1 MREGVGNGRLV
12 MSRYDEL
19 FYPFFFFFFLSGR
32 GTFLDS
38 FLSFRIPFYIV
49 YFEV

>member
-19 FYPFFFFFFLSGR
+19 FYPFFFLSGR

>member
-1 MREGVGNGRLV
+1 MREEVGNGRLV
-12 MSRYDEL
+12 MSRCDEL
-19 FYPFFFFFFLSGR
+19 FCLFFLSGR

>member
-1 MREGVGNGRLV
+1 MRDGVGNGRLM
-12 MSRYDEL
+12 MSRCDEL
-19 FYPFFFFFFLSGR
+19 FYPFFFFLSGR

>member
-19 FYPFFFFFFLSGR
+19 FYPLFFFLSGR